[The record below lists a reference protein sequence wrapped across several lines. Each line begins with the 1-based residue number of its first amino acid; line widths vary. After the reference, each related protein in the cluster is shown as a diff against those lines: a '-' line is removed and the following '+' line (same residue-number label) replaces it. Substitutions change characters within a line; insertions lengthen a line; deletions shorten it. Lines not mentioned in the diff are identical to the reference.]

1 MLFVH
6 KDGTLRIRNCYQS
19 KYHIYRNWNLWMWIR
34 FSTLK
39 TNKKEVPTFN
49 IFFSPSPLYRAQERS
64 AWRQARMKSLEQ
76 DALQAQKMIQ
86 SMNELADDIL
96 ESKNEVI
103 SFNTTKQTDKMI
115 RFFYYYYFCA
125 NNPLRFSYTQTKITY

>member
-6 KDGTLRIRNCYQS
+6 KDGTLRIRNCKQS
-19 KYHIYRNWNLWMWIR
+19 NRRAIIYTHTPPKSYR
-34 FSTLK
+34 FSHREEENTILY
-39 TNKKEVPTFN
+39 
-49 IFFSPSPLYRAQERS
+49 FSYFYRAQERS

-103 SFNTTKQTDKMI
+103 LLNI
-115 RFFYYYYFCA
+115 
-125 NNPLRFSYTQTKITY
+125 